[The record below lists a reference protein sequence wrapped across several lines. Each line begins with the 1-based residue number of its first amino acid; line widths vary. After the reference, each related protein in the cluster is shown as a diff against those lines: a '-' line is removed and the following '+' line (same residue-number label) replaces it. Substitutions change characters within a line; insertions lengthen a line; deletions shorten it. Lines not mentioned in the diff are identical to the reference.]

1 MHVPVQATDSASD
14 TTNGANG
21 SASLQG
27 TVVAIYEIGCL
38 FGSLFTF
45 FMGEKF
51 GRRRTIM
58 LGCTVLCIGAIIQTL
73 SYGIPQLIV
82 GRIVTGLGNGM
93 NTSTVP
99 VWHSET
105 TKAHNRGRALG
116 IELAICIFGV
126 TSAYWIDFGMSFVN
140 NPAQFRLPIA
150 LQMAFAVATIVLILF
165 CPESPRW
172 LLKHGRFNEARAVLD
187 QLSLHSDNAIRDAHV
202 DAEYQEIQDALRAE
216 EAATSFNK
224 NGDPV
229 SPIRACFTNG
239 KERYFHRVMLGVGSQ
254 FMQQLSGINL
264 ITYCKYVK
272 E

>member
-1 MHVPVQATDSASD
+1 MTD
-14 TTNGANG
+14 TTDTGKG

-45 FMGEKF
+45 FAGEYF

-58 LGCTVLCIGAIIQTL
+58 LGCTVLCIGAAIQTA

-116 IELAICIFGV
+116 IELAINIFGV
-126 TSAYWIDFGMSFVN
+126 MLSYWVDYGMSFVL
-140 NPAQFRLPIA
+140 NPAQFRAPIA
-150 LQMAFAVATIVLILF
+150 LQMAFAVGTVILILF

-172 LLKHGRFNEARAVLD
+172 LLKHGREEEAMAVLD
-187 QLSLHSDNAIRDAHV
+187 QLSVDDADTRDARV
-202 DAEYQEIQDALRAE
+202 SAEFGEIKAALAAE
-216 EAATSFNK
+216 EAATLRDK
-224 NGDPV
+224 NGKPV
-229 SPIRACFTNG
+229 SAVRACFTNG

-254 FMQQLSGINL
+254 FMQQLCGINL
-264 ITYCKYVK
+264 ITYCESQGSNNVPF
-272 E
+272 